1 MIFRLFQVTLVLLMV
16 LTGSISRSQDMRPGV
31 SIVIKQDS
39 GSELVNISMLN
50 AKYPPELL
58 QQQINSLGQEVGVA
72 PRGVMIFAQAY
83 GEGQYQRIVKAQFA
97 INGLMNRI
105 RGETNLQALARTF
118 AGAPEPYTIHA
129 IQVILDGELPQ
140 ERTLRT
146 FANEGTVVSGTANSN
161 PNTIEYLIQLKTQDR
176 KRIHIPLSHIKEAQP
191 EPVAKV
197 QAGLPANVLI
207 LLIVFA
213 SIAAGALVYFLMV
226 GRTPDR

>member
-1 MIFRLFQVTLVLLMV
+1 MICRLFQVTFFLLMV
-16 LTGSISRSQDMRPGV
+16 LTGSISRAQDMRPGV

-72 PRGVMIFAQAY
+72 PRGIMIFAQAY

-105 RGETNLQALARTF
+105 RGETNLQALARAF
-118 AGAPEPYTIHA
+118 AGAPEPFTIHV

-146 FANEGTVVSGTANSN
+146 FANEGAVVSGTANSN
-161 PNTIEYLIQLKTQDR
+161 PNTIEYLIQLRTQDR
-176 KRIHIPLSHIKEAQP
+176 SSIHIPLSHIKEGQP
-191 EPVAKV
+191 ESVAKP
-197 QAGLPANVLI
+197 QAGIPANVLI

-226 GRTPDR
+226 GRTPNR

>member
-1 MIFRLFQVTLVLLMV
+1 MFCRLLQVTLALLLVLI
-16 LTGSISRSQDMRPGV
+16 GAISRSQDMRPGV

-58 QQQINSLGQEVGVA
+58 QEQISSIGKEVGVA
-72 PRGVMIFAQAY
+72 PRGIMIFAQAY
-83 GEGQYQRIVKAQFA
+83 GEGQYQRLVKAQFA

-105 RGETNLQALARTF
+105 RGETNLQALARAF
-118 AGAPEPYTIHA
+118 AGAPEPFTIHA

-176 KRIHIPLSHIKEAQP
+176 SSIHIPLSHIKEAKP
-191 EPVAKV
+191 EPVARA
-197 QAGLPANVLI
+197 QTGIPANVLI

-226 GRTPDR
+226 GRTPNQ